1 MHNAKLAEL
10 FIRLQKDK
18 NAECGMRS
26 EESAECGVRSVS
38 FAKAKLRKIFASRRK
53 SNLLEIKIFMEILI
67 FLELMFKIFD
77 ESYRTNRKS
86 I

>member
-26 EESAECGVRSVS
+26 AECE
-38 FAKAKLRKIFASRRK
+38 LRKCEAPVDFRLSAKIKFIINKTDNCRGRRPRRPVCWHQF
-53 SNLLEIKIFMEILI
+53 NNI
-67 FLELMFKIFD
+67 
-77 ESYRTNRKS
+77 S
-86 I
+86 IV